1 MIQVAI
7 LIIVL
12 LALALVVTAWEYWQL
27 RKSVEWYKKATERLA
42 NNLQKHISAHDYK
55 QVDIYMP
62 CGKER
67 LSPVEA
73 MLLLTE
79 YMGVEF
85 YGGDGGPCYVSTEHD
100 EGTESSRSEEI
111 DHDTYCQIIFETH
124 EEFRRKA
131 GPRKE
136 GLSLL
141 EQYIKNEGLD
151 TDGTYIAQRTS
162 KTEDGIVTYGV
173 AIYRKI
179 KLTET
184 QEVR

>member
-62 CGKER
+62 CGKEK
-67 LSPVEA
+67 LSPVET

-79 YMGVEF
+79 YLGVEF
-85 YGGDGGPCYVSTEHD
+85 YGGDGGPCKVEPV
-100 EGTESSRSEEI
+100 
-111 DHDTYCQIIFETH
+111 H
-124 EEFRRKA
+124 EEVMKKA
-131 GPRKE
+131 HKE
-136 GLSLL
+136 V
-141 EQYIKNEGLD
+141 IKG
-151 TDGTYIAQRTS
+151 
-162 KTEDGIVTYGV
+162 EDIRLG
-173 AIYRKI
+173 
-179 KLTET
+179 
-184 QEVR
+184 